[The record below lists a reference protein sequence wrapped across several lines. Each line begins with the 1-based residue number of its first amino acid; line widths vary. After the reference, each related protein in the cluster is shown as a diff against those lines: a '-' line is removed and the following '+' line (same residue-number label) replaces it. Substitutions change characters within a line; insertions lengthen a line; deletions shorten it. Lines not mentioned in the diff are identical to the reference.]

1 VVITQLL
8 PELLAVLVVERVL
21 IQQIVVVLQLQAKV
35 MPVEVQSI
43 TALTTHGVVVAV
55 AVLEQLEQLEPHRNP
70 AMAVLVFK

>member
-1 VVITQLL
+1 VVITPLL

-35 MPVEVQSI
+35 MPVGVQSI
-43 TALTTHGVVVAV
+43 TALTTHGVAVAV

-70 AMAVLVFK
+70 VMVVLVFK